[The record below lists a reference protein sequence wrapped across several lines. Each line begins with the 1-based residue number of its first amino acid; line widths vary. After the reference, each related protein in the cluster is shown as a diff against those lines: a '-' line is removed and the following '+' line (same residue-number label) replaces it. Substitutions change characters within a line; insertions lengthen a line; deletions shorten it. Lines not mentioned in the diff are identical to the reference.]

1 MKRLT
6 RFAVASVVTVTDRD
20 GSSVVRRAWGAGFPR
35 APWAVGH
42 GRTLMRCGII
52 VVVGLIALLLGRVNA
67 GAQTLTT
74 TGSRQASA
82 ISAPA
87 PTPSGQDIEIQD
99 LQNRV
104 NDLEEII
111 QLVLGPI
118 AILIGILSLGGALGV
133 VFSLRDQRRLS
144 QLHQLAVSSEV
155 SSQRR
160 TELSYSSFL
169 EESQKTL
176 TLVNQTLALAREAT
190 DQAAHTMERKAGAS
204 LSNIETGARDVLEP
218 LLDAGEFEDVVDDP
232 DVRAKLEAIAGELR
246 AIEGYLLL
254 QDIDLQPYSRF
265 VKGMVQYLTND
276 TTGALRTLRHAAQD
290 SSIRELQLFAIYWDA
305 YLNIAMGGYL
315 EAEHVFELGR
325 EHLAERTMES
335 VEFRRMI
342 DDTRF
347 FKVAAKLVSATP
359 MERFKGIAHLL
370 IDLEKASKDADADT
384 RTSRELAETRGDLL
398 SWIGYRSDH
407 IYDPLSEKAISDAA
421 ELDNQLRSLSGLS
434 SADKMIPIETLNDK
448 AEIEEVLRRQSD
460 ETIRAWALMQAQII
474 YYSERDV
481 TANPEHNEE
490 ALDLALSFGKAEC
503 DFMLKSL
510 DNDTCADAYKGVEG
524 RAIDQLGSHR
534 EQRRAVELAELDLIC
549 ACRLLYLYRQR
560 PTGSRES
567 EVRSQETEVKN
578 KYLRIRESLWVMRD
592 HKLTVNS
599 SLQRRPLSQSE
610 LSAEAREIV
619 RQTTGESV

>member
-1 MKRLT
+1 MKGLRRLVAAS
-6 RFAVASVVTVTDRD
+6 AVRVTDQ
-20 GSSVVRRAWGAGFPR
+20 GASPVSGGYQSARFLR
-35 APWAVGH
+35 SLGVKKH
-42 GRTLMRCGII
+42 GRIFMRCGII
-52 VVVGLIALLLGRVNA
+52 VALGVAAWLFGHVDA
-67 GAQTLTT
+67 DAQTLTT
-74 TGSRQASA
+74 PSPKQPSATSTPASTPTDQGSQ
-82 ISAPA
+82 
-87 PTPSGQDIEIQD
+87 IQD

-104 NDLEEII
+104 SDLEEII

-144 QLHQLAVSSEV
+144 QFHQLAVSSEV

-190 DQAAHTMERKAGAS
+190 DQAAHTMERKAATS
-204 LSNIETGARDVLEP
+204 LSNIETDARDALEP

-232 DVRAKLEAIAGELR
+232 DVRTKLEAIAGELR

-254 QDIDLQPYSRF
+254 QDIDLQPYSRY

-290 SSIRELQLFAIYWDA
+290 SSVRELQLFAIYWDA
-305 YLNIAMGGYL
+305 YLNMAMGSYL

-347 FKVAAKLVSATP
+347 FKAAARLVSAAP
-359 MERFKGIAHLL
+359 VERLKGITVLL
-370 IDLEKASKDADADT
+370 IDLENASKDAEADT
-384 RTSRELAETRGDLL
+384 RISRELAETRGDLL
-398 SWIGYRSDH
+398 SWISYQDNRVYGPLPEGARSGAVDLDSRLKN
-407 IYDPLSEKAISDAA
+407 IASIPGKD
-421 ELDNQLRSLSGLS
+421 EL
-434 SADKMIPIETLNDK
+434 IPIGTLNEI
-448 AEIEEVLRRQSD
+448 AGIEEVLRAQSED
-460 ETIRAWALMQAQII
+460 TIRVWALMQARRI
-474 YYSERDV
+474 YYQERDV
-481 TANPEHNEE
+481 SSNPEHNEE
-490 ALDLALSFGKAEC
+490 ALDLALAFGKAEC
-503 DFMLKSL
+503 DFVLGSL
-510 DNDTCADAYKGVEG
+510 GNDACADAYKLVER

-549 ACRLLYLYRQR
+549 ACRLLYLYRQHPAGGR
-560 PTGSRES
+560 DS
-567 EVRSQETEVKN
+567 EVRNQETEVKN
-578 KYLRIRESLWVMRD
+578 KYLRMRERLWGMRD
-592 HKLTVNS
+592 HKLTITS
-599 SLQRRPLSQSE
+599 QLQRRPLSQSE
-610 LSAEAREIV
+610 LEAEAREIV
-619 RQTTGESV
+619 RQATGESV